1 MAKTIYKLYRIFA
14 YIFIHNCPRRT
25 EDASNNKCIL
35 IHFQYV
41 SAKYVKKAVHL
52 DLTCTKSYNDSFI
65 PPQIMCEVVCRRF
78 EASFLS
84 HIETFYSSGVIF
96 TIHWHR
102 LVVIR
107 VLLRCC
113 DSDFAAADLPDACSC
128 SRWINHSLSLSLSL
142 CSRREMGSIKRCHG
156 DGAGSWLYLHRLYV
170 GSSEL
175 VLRGAVSP
183 DRWAPDQHQSLTIT
197 PTLKWCKTVGIG
209 DPLPPPAVCSRS
221 ADSVWVK
228 VSRWSHGTA
237 ADTDIFFFSA
247 EDNRMRKVPTVQT
260 KVGADAHAG
269 VQLESRHLMEH
280 SSLSLTSHGSNSF
293 FFFQRHTG

>member
-1 MAKTIYKLYRIFA
+1 
-14 YIFIHNCPRRT
+14 
-25 EDASNNKCIL
+25 
-35 IHFQYV
+35 
-41 SAKYVKKAVHL
+41 
-52 DLTCTKSYNDSFI
+52 
-65 PPQIMCEVVCRRF
+65 MCEVVCRQF

-156 DGAGSWLYLHRLYV
+156 DGADFTSTVCTSAPLSWFWEEPSVPTGGRQINTNPSQ
-170 GSSEL
+170 G
-175 VLRGAVSP
+175 P
-183 DRWAPDQHQSLTIT
+183 PPIT

-209 DPLPPPAVCSRS
+209 DPPPSSRRVQPVSAQCVGQSEQMKPWNCCRYRHFFFLRRGQQNEKS
-221 ADSVWVK
+221 ADGADKGRCWC
-228 VSRWSHGTA
+228 SRWSSAGITPFDGTFL
-237 ADTDIFFFSA
+237 TQSDITWVLFLFFFSKTHWVKCGWDSA
-247 EDNRMRKVPTVQT
+247 FGAKFMYICCSCVHRCMRALFENVYLMLFSSHVLYYEWT
-260 KVGADAHAG
+260 
-269 VQLESRHLMEH
+269 HLI
-280 SSLSLTSHGSNSF
+280 SCQSNVY
-293 FFFQRHTG
+293 